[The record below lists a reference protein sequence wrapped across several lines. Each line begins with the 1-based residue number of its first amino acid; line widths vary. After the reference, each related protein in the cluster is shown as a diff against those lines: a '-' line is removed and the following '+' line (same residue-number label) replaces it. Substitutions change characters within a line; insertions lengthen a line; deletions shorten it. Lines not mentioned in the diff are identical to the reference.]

1 MIEAGLIV
9 LEGVDGAGKGVQSR
23 ALEAAMRK
31 AGYPVC
37 LTREPGGSPSAELI
51 RQLIVE
57 GEVDRWDDISELLLI
72 YAGRRSHLQETILPM
87 LAKGSW
93 VISDRFAD
101 SSRAFQG
108 IAGGVGI
115 EVVEQIHQIVVGSFT
130 PALTLILDLDPEI
143 SLRRA
148 ALRGGAEDRFEQKG
162 LVYQQKVRQG
172 FLQLAEA
179 SPDTHVV
186 INTDDSIENVA
197 TAIRLAVNSKL
208 GLQL

>member
-1 MIEAGLIV
+1 MNEAGLIV
-9 LEGVDGAGKGVQSR
+9 IEGVDGAGKGVQSR
-23 ALEAAMRK
+23 ALEAGMRE
-31 AGYPVC
+31 AGYPVY

-51 RQLIVE
+51 RKLIVE

-72 YAGRRSHLQETILPM
+72 YAARRSHLQQTILPM
-87 LAKGSW
+87 LTKGSW

-108 IAGGVGI
+108 IAGGLGL

-143 SLRRA
+143 SLARA
-148 ALRGGAEDRFEQKG
+148 ASRGDAEDRFEQKG
-162 LVYQQKVRQG
+162 LAYQQKVRQG
-172 FLQLAEA
+172 FLQLAAA

-186 INTDDSIENVA
+186 INTDDSIENVQA
-197 TAIRLAVNSKL
+197 AIRRAVNSRL
-208 GLQL
+208 GLKL

>member
-1 MIEAGLIV
+1 
-9 LEGVDGAGKGVQSR
+9 
-23 ALEAAMRK
+23 MRE
-31 AGYPVC
+31 AGYPVY

-51 RQLIVE
+51 RKLIVE

-72 YAGRRSHLQETILPM
+72 YAARRSHLQQTILPM
-87 LAKGSW
+87 LTKGSW

-108 IAGGVGI
+108 IAGGLGL

-143 SLRRA
+143 SLARA
-148 ALRGGAEDRFEQKG
+148 ASRGDAEDRFEQKG
-162 LVYQQKVRQG
+162 LAYQQKVRQG
-172 FLQLAEA
+172 FLQLAAA

-186 INTDDSIENVA
+186 INTDDSIENVQA
-197 TAIRLAVNSKL
+197 AIRRAVNSRL
-208 GLQL
+208 GLKL